1 MKKIVP
7 FAHDDGDKGSI
18 SVGVV
23 RSREGVVSGRSF
35 TSVQSSV
42 GGGERVGW
50 CCIVMTL
57 YIQWDLSYRDTNG
70 AEEESVIVSEV
81 SSFQRLKCM
90 QEWHSGCKKVS
101 S

>member
-7 FAHDDGDKGSI
+7 FAHDDGDTGSI

-50 CCIVMTL
+50 CCIVMTFCI
-57 YIQWDLSYRDTNG
+57 Y
-70 AEEESVIVSEV
+70 
-81 SSFQRLKCM
+81 
-90 QEWHSGCKKVS
+90 SGTSLIGTPMGQKKVS
-101 S
+101 LLVRCPHFRG